1 MKAVVMRRRGGP
13 EVLQVE
19 EVPTPVPGPG
29 EVLVRVYA
37 CGLNHLD
44 LYTRAG
50 AQGRKAKLPHILGLE
65 PAGEIVA
72 LGEGVTGW
80 RVGDR
85 VLVGA
90 FIVCGTCEFCQAGMD
105 NLCRQRKI
113 IGVDRWGGYAEYV
126 VAPAANLMRLA
137 PHISYEAAAAVQAAF
152 GTAWH
157 MLVSR
162 ARIRPGETV
171 LVLAAGSGIGTA
183 AIQIARHFGCR
194 VIATA
199 SSEEKL
205 EKARALGADV
215 LINYRQQPRFSLA
228 VMEATGGRGADIV
241 FEHVGSDTW
250 KESVASLAFR
260 GRLVFCGSTTGRWGE
275 TDLWGVFYK
284 EAEILGSFGATR
296 ADFRAVME
304 RVEQGIFQPVID
316 RVFPL
321 EEAAQAHRYLE
332 DRRVFGKV
340 VLRIP

>member
-29 EVLVRVYA
+29 EVLVRIYA

-65 PAGEIVA
+65 PVGEIAA

-80 RVGDR
+80 QIGDR

-90 FIVCGTCEFCQAGMD
+90 FIVCGVCEFCRAGMD

-113 IGVDRWGGYAEYV
+113 IGVDRWGGYAEHV
-126 VAPAANLMRLA
+126 VAPAANLMRLGS
-137 PHISYEAAAAVQAAF
+137 HISYEEAAAVQAAF

-157 MLVSR
+157 MLASR

-194 VIATA
+194 VIAAA
-199 SSEEKL
+199 SSKEKL
-205 EKARALGADV
+205 EKARSLGADV

-228 VMEATGGRGADIV
+228 VVEATGGRGADIV

-304 RVEQGIFQPVID
+304 RVEQGIFRPVID
-316 RVFPL
+316 RVFHL
-321 EEAAQAHRYLE
+321 EEAAEAHRYLE

>member
-1 MKAVVMRRRGGP
+1 MKAVIMRRRGGP

-19 EVPTPVPGPG
+19 EVPTPAPGPG

-50 AQGRKAKLPHILGLE
+50 EQGRKARLPHVLGLE
-65 PAGEIVA
+65 PAGEIAA
-72 LGEGVTGW
+72 LGERVEGW

-90 FIVCGTCEFCQAGMD
+90 FIVCGACEFCQAGMD
-105 NLCRQRKI
+105 NLCRRRKI
-113 IGVDRWGGYAEYV
+113 LGVDRWGGYAEYV
-126 VAPAANLMRLA
+126 VAPAANLMRLG
-137 PHISYEAAAAVQAAF
+137 PRLSFEEAAAVQAAF

-157 MLVSR
+157 MLVNR
-162 ARIRPGETV
+162 ARLRPRETV

-183 AIQIARHFGCR
+183 AIQIAKHFGCR

-199 SSEEKL
+199 SSDEKL

-215 LINYRQQPRFSLA
+215 GINYRERPRFSLQ
-228 VMEATGGRGADIV
+228 VLEATGGRGADVV
-241 FEHVGSDTW
+241 FEHVGSETW

-260 GRLVFCGSTTGRWGE
+260 GRLVFCGSTTGRWGQ

-296 ADFRAVME
+296 ADFQAVME
-304 RVEQGIFQPVID
+304 RVEQGIFRPVID
-316 RVFPL
+316 RVFPM
-321 EEAAQAHRYLE
+321 EEAAEAHRYLE
-332 DRRVFGKV
+332 ARRVFGKV

>member
-1 MKAVVMRRRGGP
+1 MKAVIMRRRGGP

-19 EVPTPVPGPG
+19 EVPTPAPGPG

-50 AQGRKAKLPHILGLE
+50 EQGRKARLPHVLGLE
-65 PAGEIVA
+65 PAGEIAA
-72 LGEGVTGW
+72 LGERVEGW

-90 FIVCGTCEFCQAGMD
+90 FIVCGACEFCQAGMD
-105 NLCRQRKI
+105 NLCRRRKI
-113 IGVDRWGGYAEYV
+113 LGVDRWGGYAEYV
-126 VAPAANLMRLA
+126 VAPAANLMRLG
-137 PHISYEAAAAVQAAF
+137 PRLSFEEAAAVQAAF

-162 ARIRPGETV
+162 ARLRPGETV

-183 AIQIARHFGCR
+183 AIQIAKHFGCQ

-199 SSEEKL
+199 SSDEKL

-215 LINYRQQPRFSLA
+215 GINYRERPRFSLQ
-228 VMEATGGRGADIV
+228 VLEATGGRGADVV
-241 FEHVGSDTW
+241 FEHVGSETW

-260 GRLVFCGSTTGRWGE
+260 GRLVFCGSTTGRWGQ

-296 ADFRAVME
+296 ADFQAVME
-304 RVEQGIFQPVID
+304 RVEQGIFRPVID
-316 RVFPL
+316 RVFPM
-321 EEAAQAHRYLE
+321 EEAAEAHRYLE
-332 DRRVFGKV
+332 ARRVFGKV

>member
-1 MKAVVMRRRGGP
+1 MKAVIMRRRGGP

-19 EVPTPVPGPG
+19 EVPTPAPGPG

-50 AQGRKAKLPHILGLE
+50 EQGRKARLPHVLGLE
-65 PAGEIVA
+65 PAGEIAA
-72 LGEGVTGW
+72 LGERVEGW

-90 FIVCGTCEFCQAGMD
+90 FIVCGACEFCQAGMD
-105 NLCRQRKI
+105 NLCRRRKI
-113 IGVDRWGGYAEYV
+113 LGVDRWGGYAEYV
-126 VAPAANLMRLA
+126 VAPAANLMRLG
-137 PHISYEAAAAVQAAF
+137 PRLSFEEAAAVQAAF

-162 ARIRPGETV
+162 ARLRPGETV

-183 AIQIARHFGCR
+183 AIQIAKHFGCR

-199 SSEEKL
+199 SSDEKL

-215 LINYRQQPRFSLA
+215 GINYREHPRFSLQ
-228 VMEATGGRGADIV
+228 VLEATGGRGADVV
-241 FEHVGSDTW
+241 FEHVGSETW

-260 GRLVFCGSTTGRWGE
+260 GRLVFCGSTTGRWGQ

-296 ADFRAVME
+296 ADFQAVME
-304 RVEQGIFQPVID
+304 RVEQGIFRPVID
-316 RVFPL
+316 RVFPM
-321 EEAAQAHRYLE
+321 EEAAEAHRYLE
-332 DRRVFGKV
+332 ARRVFGKV

>member
-1 MKAVVMRRRGGP
+1 MKAVIMRRRGGP

-19 EVPTPVPGPG
+19 EVPTPTPGPG

-65 PAGEIVA
+65 PAGEIAA
-72 LGEGVTGW
+72 LGEGVDGW
-80 RVGDR
+80 KVGDR

-105 NLCRQRKI
+105 NLCRRRKI
-113 IGVDRWGGYAEYV
+113 LGVDRWGGYAEYV
-126 VAPAANLMRLA
+126 VAPAANLMPLG
-137 PHISYEAAAAVQAAF
+137 PNTSYEAAAAVQAAF

-183 AIQIARHFGCR
+183 AIQIAKHFGCR

-199 SSEEKL
+199 SSYEKL
-205 EKARALGADV
+205 EKAQALGADV
-215 LINYRQQPRFSLA
+215 LINYREHPRFSLL

-296 ADFRAVME
+296 ADFQAVME
-304 RVEQGIFQPVID
+304 RVEQGIFRPVID

-321 EEAAQAHRYLE
+321 EEAAEAHRYLE

-340 VLRIP
+340 ILQIP